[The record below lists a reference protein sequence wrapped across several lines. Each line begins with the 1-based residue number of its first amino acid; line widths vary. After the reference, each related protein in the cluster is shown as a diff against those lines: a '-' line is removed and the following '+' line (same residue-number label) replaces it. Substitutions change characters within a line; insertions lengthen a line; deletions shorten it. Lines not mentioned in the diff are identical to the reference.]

1 MTLIIEDEIIK
12 KESGNMN
19 TGFDYMTFDEKLIF
33 SQEVGSKEEL
43 EKSNKTKQKYIVK
56 QLIMQLKNGIISL
69 NGTVKF

>member
-1 MTLIIEDEIIK
+1 
-12 KESGNMN
+12 MN